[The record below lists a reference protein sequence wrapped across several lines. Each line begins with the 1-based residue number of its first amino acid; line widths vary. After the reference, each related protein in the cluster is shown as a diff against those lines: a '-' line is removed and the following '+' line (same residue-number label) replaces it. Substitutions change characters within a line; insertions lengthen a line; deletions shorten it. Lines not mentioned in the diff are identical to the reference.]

1 MSRRSGVGMD
11 KRQWLNVGLLMA
23 AVALAGVAW
32 YQAGRPSKEALP
44 PLSDLAPG
52 SVNKIE
58 IIRAHDNVVL
68 IGQNGMWWM
77 REPVRV
83 AANRFEVE
91 NVLGVLSAES
101 LARFP
106 AAGRDLAAFGL
117 AHPEVRLRFNGTE
130 LAFGGLTPVDQRRYV
145 QVGNT
150 VHLITDRYFLDLT
163 ENPAAFASRNLVPE
177 GQEIAALALPDLT
190 LTKSADGK
198 WHETP
203 GHLLASADAVQALL
217 AAWRDAQALHVEPY
231 QPAAA
236 RGEVTITL
244 AGQPDPLLYVIT
256 AEGEEWV
263 LARPD
268 VNLQFRLGADQA
280 RRLLARAASAGAA
293 KPAAPTHE

>member
-1 MSRRSGVGMD
+1 MD
-11 KRQWLNVGLLMA
+11 KRQWLNVGLLL
-23 AVALAGVAW
+23 AVAALAGVVW

-44 PLSDLAPG
+44 AVSDLAPA

-77 REPVRV
+77 REPVRI

-91 NVLGVLSAES
+91 NVLRVLSAES

-106 AAGRDLAAFGL
+106 TAGRDLAAFGL
-117 AHPEVRLRFNGTE
+117 AEPEVRLRFNGTE

-163 ENPAAFASRNLVPE
+163 EDPAALASRNLVPE
-177 GQEIAALALPDLT
+177 GRQIAALALPDLT

-198 WHETP
+198 WRETP
-203 GHLLASADAVQALL
+203 GHLLASGDAMQTLL

-231 QPAAA
+231 RPAPA
-236 RGEVTITL
+236 RGEITITL
-244 AGQPDPLLYVIT
+244 AGQPDPLRYVIT

-280 RRLLARAASAGAA
+280 RRLLARAGSSGAI
-293 KPAAPTHE
+293 KPAAPPPE